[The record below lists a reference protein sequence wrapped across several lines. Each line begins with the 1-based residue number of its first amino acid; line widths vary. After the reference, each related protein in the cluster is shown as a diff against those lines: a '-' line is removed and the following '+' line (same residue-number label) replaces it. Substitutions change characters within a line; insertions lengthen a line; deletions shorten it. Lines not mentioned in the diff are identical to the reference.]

1 MKDIHT
7 ESYENLGKNMTEEDL
22 KSVLSMVDHKML
34 LEELGRRLDR
44 SVALDTELNNLVS
57 KYER

>member
-22 KSVLSMVDHKML
+22 KAVLSIVDHKML

-44 SVALDTELNNLVS
+44 SVRRDEVLDGLVA
-57 KYER
+57 KYEK

>member
-22 KSVLSMVDHKML
+22 KAVLSMVDHKML

-44 SVALDTELNNLVS
+44 SVARDTELNNLVS
-57 KYER
+57 KYEK